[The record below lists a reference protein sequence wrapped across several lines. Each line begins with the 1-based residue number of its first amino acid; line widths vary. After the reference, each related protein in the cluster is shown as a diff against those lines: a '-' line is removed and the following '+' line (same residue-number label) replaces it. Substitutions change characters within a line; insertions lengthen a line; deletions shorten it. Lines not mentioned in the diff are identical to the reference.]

1 MTTLVINGKNVT
13 VSDDFLKL
21 SPDQQNAT
29 VDEIAKSM
37 GSAPAATGAEAPQY
51 APNGV
56 PMNASAKAEIAAKA
70 KAGTLSAKPANV
82 ASSDAMTTRSE
93 AAVAPPWYDPIL
105 RTAGDMT
112 LAGGAGIARGA
123 AAIPD
128 LPRALS
134 DLYGSGV
141 EALLTKTGM
150 TSPEFAAEV
159 KGSMSGSMPFMPS
172 NAAGDTMSAATGGA
186 SDYRGKTTA
195 GQYAGTVGEFL
206 PGAALLGGLNPSNLM
221 RGAVVPGIASEGAGQ
236 ATEGT
241 ALEPYARFG
250 AGMLASLL
258 AAKPGSFAGSA
269 DDEAARMANVAT
281 EGGIKGITKGQ
292 ASGSE
297 MLMRME
303 GRLSPTGG
311 QLDDFTTSVMGRFG
325 TGAKAATPTKLVEI
339 EGKLVSQMDDAVKG
353 VDIVPTASN
362 ASTAR
367 SVAADYA
374 GRAPMVSLTPR
385 IKGIASE
392 IADLAKSGK
401 TVALDQLKTWRS
413 DIGSLAVSADDAT
426 REAAHGLRTLIDDMT
441 DTALNAAGR
450 ADDIASL
457 DAARLAYR
465 DFIAVRDASTRAGSR
480 AGSLS
485 PQELNQAMIRSQGRT
500 SYAMGRGTPLTDF
513 VRSAATTLRAAPTVA
528 AGGVR
533 SVQGAVPAALA
544 ALGVGGALSGGLGPL
559 AVIGTGAI
567 SAGLPAAGK
576 ALMRSNPVQALL
588 RNPWN
593 AMGQTVKSIPG
604 ALAQ

>member
-1 MTTLVINGKNVT
+1 MTTFVITAPDGKKYKVT
-13 VSDDFLKL
+13 GDTPEGAHSALMKMLGDHG
-21 SPDQQNAT
+21 A
-29 VDEIAKSM
+29 
-37 GSAPAATGAEAPQY
+37 APAATGAEAPQY

-56 PMNASAKAEIAAKA
+56 PMNAAAKAEIVAKA
-70 KAGTLSAKPANV
+70 KAGTLAANPAST
-82 ASSDAMTTRSE
+82 AGSDAMTAKAE
-93 AAVAPPWYDPIL
+93 AAVAPSWMDSIGDVA
-105 RTAGDMT
+105 TAGTM
-112 LAGGAGIARGA
+112 GAARGA
-123 AAIPD
+123 AALPGTPGSMYDLQGSAIKKVGGWLGLDPD
-128 LPRALS
+128 ALDKSAAMVRGMSPGGSLPSSSDLVRGLS
-134 DLYGSGV
+134 DL
-141 EALLTKTGM
+141 
-150 TSPEFAAEV
+150 
-159 KGSMSGSMPFMPS
+159 
-172 NAAGDTMSAATGGA
+172 TGGWT
-186 SDYRGKTTA
+186 DYKGKSKVA
-195 GQYAGTVGEFL
+195 QYASAVGEFL
-206 PGAALLGGLNPSNLM
+206 PGAAIFGGLNPASLI
-221 RGAVVPGIASEGAGQ
+221 RGAVIPGVASEAAGQ